1 MIIKY
6 KIDGELTDQNN
17 YFSAERTN
25 RFAAATIKKNNTWA
39 CELAARHLKSIGK
52 TPFKLIIDWFAPN
65 QRKDPDNLAFATK
78 FILDGLQCAGVIDND
93 GFKNVRGI
101 NHRTFEVDK
110 INPRI
115 EITIE
120 TVE

>member
-1 MIIKY
+1 MTIKY
-6 KIDGELTDQNN
+6 KIDGELLDQNR
-17 YFSAERTN
+17 YFSIERTN
-25 RFAAATIKKNNTWA
+25 RFAAAQVKKDQTWL
-39 CELAARHLKSIGK
+39 CQLAAQHLKSIGDQ
-52 TPFKLIIDWFAPN
+52 PFKVIIDWFTPN
-65 QRKDPDNLAFATK
+65 QRKDPDNLAFAIK
-78 FILDGLQCAGVIDND
+78 FILDGLQSAGVIAND

-110 INPRI
+110 QNPRI